1 MIKEKRFEYDKCHN
15 AIIDNQ
21 DLTYTLCQ
29 YEPKWYTGRDE
40 FAMEELCNKLNQMQ
54 LEKDRAEA
62 KIRAME
68 L

>member
-1 MIKEKRFEYDKCHN
+1 MIKEKRFEYDATSN

-29 YEPKWYTGRDE
+29 YEPKWYNGKDK
-40 FAMEELCNKLNQMQ
+40 FQMEELCEKLNQTQ
-54 LEKDRAEA
+54 LEKERAEA
-62 KIRAME
+62 KLRAME